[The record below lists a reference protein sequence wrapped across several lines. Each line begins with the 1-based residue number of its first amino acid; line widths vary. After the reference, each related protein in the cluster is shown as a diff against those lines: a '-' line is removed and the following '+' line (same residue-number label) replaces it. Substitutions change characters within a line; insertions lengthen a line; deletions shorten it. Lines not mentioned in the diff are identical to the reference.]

1 MMLLIIFSSQTVLA
15 DISTLNAVALI
26 QYVLFVKQ

>member
-15 DISTLNAVALI
+15 DISTLNTVALI

>member
-15 DISTLNAVALI
+15 DISTLNGVALI